1 MLINK
6 VVFGCILTFLSL
18 SWGGGNA
25 LAVHTV
31 KTTTLYKV
39 LDIPYNIKITTIQ
52 PLNSNISEVTGVAK
66 QSIYGGIMCYFDPV
80 LKVTGDWIVEIE
92 NNSDIDFYVS
102 DSFIPLKAHDT
113 IRYAIY
119 SNLSL
124 SSSRS
129 RWDNSSGWEKEFVD
143 IEKNFYLYYNKIK
156 KSSFPVLA
164 TFQHHKNSSKYC
176 TFDDTRSIFRKNS
189 ASYIWVDTYTLSGT
203 IKSDKLQ
210 DDGS

>member
-1 MLINK
+1 M
-6 VVFGCILTFLSL
+6 
-18 SWGGGNA
+18 
-25 LAVHTV
+25 HTV
-31 KTTTLYKV
+31 KITTPYKV

-52 PLNSNISEVTGVAK
+52 PLNSNISEVTGVIK
-66 QSIYGGIMCYFDPV
+66 QSIYRGMFCTFDPV
-80 LKVTGDWIVEIE
+80 LEVTGDWIVEIE

-124 SSSRS
+124 SRSS
-129 RWDNSSGWEKEFVD
+129 SSWNILGWGKEFVD
-143 IEKNFYLYYNKIK
+143 VEKNFYLYYNKIK
-156 KSSFPVLA
+156 KSSFSVLA
-164 TFQHHKNSSKYC
+164 TFQHHRNSSKSC

-203 IKSDKLQ
+203 IKSDKLA